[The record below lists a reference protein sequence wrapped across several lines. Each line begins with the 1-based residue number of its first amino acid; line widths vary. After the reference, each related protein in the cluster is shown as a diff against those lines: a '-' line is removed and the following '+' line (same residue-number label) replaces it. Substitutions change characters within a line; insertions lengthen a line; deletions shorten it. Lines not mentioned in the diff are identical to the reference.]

1 MSAFDPSGHSA
12 DAAMNLL
19 RAICT
24 LVALPATA
32 AALGLACSTAWL
44 TQSDLVAK
52 IALGTGCLLFML
64 WPIGG
69 LFLAGPQ
76 ALRLRGF
83 AIMSLG
89 TLLAPPAFVSA
100 LAYFVRTLA
109 GFDVNRE
116 VLAVAYPGGYTCAAL
131 GIGTLFWRLRFGLFS
146 NS

>member
-1 MSAFDPSGHSA
+1 
-12 DAAMNLL
+12 MNVF
-19 RAICT
+19 RTICT
-24 LVALPATA
+24 LIALPATA

-52 IALGTGCLLFML
+52 IALGIACLLFML
-64 WPIGG
+64 WPLGG
-69 LFLAGPQ
+69 LFLMGPE

-116 VLAVAYPGGYTCAAL
+116 VLAVAYTIGYLCAAS
-131 GIGTLFWRLRFGLFS
+131 GIGMLFWRLRFGLFS